1 MIVVCGNIQRF
12 RVEFSTGEG
21 VPVQGRNLNL
31 AKGNYR
37 PDGQILRTSN
47 HRPINRKRKL
57 LLNGLTI
64 NLPRRNDRKDRIARE
79 ITGIHTIKNLH
90 QIKPAHLNN
99 GVVTA
104 REASLEKVRVQ
115 LLTTTEGGEV
125 LRDQLTFEL
134 LAAVAFRGKDDMRIR
149 SIDRT
154 ANRLIGG
161 DDFDFAVNSA
171 EVEQNVADPFLDAVG
186 LTGKGVGRQGHAA
199 IHHVRGV
206 YSDDEEGRF
215 RVSLELVLGC
225 SKDVGQ
231 F

>member
-1 MIVVCGNIQRF
+1 
-12 RVEFSTGEG
+12 
-21 VPVQGRNLNL
+21 
-31 AKGNYR
+31 
-37 PDGQILRTSN
+37 LRTSN
-47 HRPINRKRKL
+47 YRAINRKRKL

-115 LLTTTEGGEV
+115 LLTTTEGGKV

-134 LAAVAFRGKDDMRIR
+134 LTTVTFRGKDDMRIR

-154 ANRLIGG
+154 ANGLIGG
-161 DDFDFAVNSA
+161 DDWGVARMLDSFRWKDLRHEFDIEA
-171 EVEQNVADPFLDAVG
+171 EVQCPVQGRGGTACCPVGSAD
-186 LTGKGVGRQGHAA
+186 
-199 IHHVRGV
+199 
-206 YSDDEEGRF
+206 
-215 RVSLELVLGC
+215 C
-225 SKDVGQ
+225 
-231 F
+231 